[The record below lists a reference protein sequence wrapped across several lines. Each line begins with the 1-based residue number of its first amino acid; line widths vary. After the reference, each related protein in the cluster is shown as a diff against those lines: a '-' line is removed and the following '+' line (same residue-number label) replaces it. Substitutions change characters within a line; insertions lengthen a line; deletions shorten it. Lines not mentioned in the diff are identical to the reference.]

1 MHVRDIVL
9 ELSTLRLAARVWGD
23 SALPRLL
30 ALHGW
35 LDNAASFDRL
45 APLLCDKFH
54 IVALDLPGHG
64 RSDHRPPGAW
74 YHFVDS
80 VSDLAEAADALN
92 WKTFGLLGHS
102 MGGGMAT
109 LLAAACPD
117 RVERL
122 HLIDALGPLSTEA
135 DQAPAM
141 LQRALDQRRIAS
153 EKKLRV
159 FESEA
164 EAIAARQQANGLT
177 REAAELLVMR
187 GIDAVQ
193 GGYSWSSDPRL
204 RLASPQRFTETQV
217 LAMVRAIGAPTQLIL
232 AQPQAPFLP
241 EAIIAARIAQVRK
254 IEVLRL
260 PGSHHLH
267 MEDPQPVADA
277 IRKFETV

>member
-1 MHVRDIVL
+1 MPARDIVL
-9 ELSTLRLAARVWGD
+9 ELPNLRLAARVWGD
-23 SALPRLL
+23 PSLPRLL

-35 LDNAASFDRL
+35 LDNAASFDRI

-80 VSDLAEAADALN
+80 VSDIAQAADALN
-92 WKTFGLLGHS
+92 WQTFGLLGHS

-117 RVERL
+117 RIERL
-122 HLIDALGPLSTEA
+122 HLIDALGPMSTPAE
-135 DQAPAM
+135 DSPAM
-141 LQRALDQRRIAS
+141 LTRSLEQRRTADA
-153 EKKLRV
+153 KTLRV
-159 FESEA
+159 FDSKTQ
-164 EAIAARQQANGLT
+164 AIEARQQANGLT
-177 REAAELLVMR
+177 LQAAELLVTR
-187 GIDAVQ
+187 GIDAVP

-204 RLASPQRFTETQV
+204 RLASPQRFTEEQV
-217 LAMVRAIGAPTQLIL
+217 LAIVRAIRAPTQLIL

-241 EAIIAARIAQVRK
+241 EAIIHARIAQVQR

-267 MEDPQPVADA
+267 LEDPQPIADA
-277 IRKFETV
+277 IAAFAPS